1 MYSECREGRK
11 VKSLARVG
19 GEAGT
24 GKGKMLWVEL
34 GRRWKNL
41 DRCRK
46 VSGGECRAGLACC
59 WAGLCT
65 PGSWGLTLCVSLRA
79 SSLFHGVPSSLRT
92 GLQVSALLRCPSYTV
107 VGPEEILAA

>member
-34 GRRWKNL
+34 GRRWKNQL

-46 VSGGECRAGLACC
+46 VSGGKCRAGLACC

-65 PGSWGLTLCVSLRA
+65 PGSWGPHTHSGA
-79 SSLFHGVPSSLRT
+79 SSLFHRVLSSLRT